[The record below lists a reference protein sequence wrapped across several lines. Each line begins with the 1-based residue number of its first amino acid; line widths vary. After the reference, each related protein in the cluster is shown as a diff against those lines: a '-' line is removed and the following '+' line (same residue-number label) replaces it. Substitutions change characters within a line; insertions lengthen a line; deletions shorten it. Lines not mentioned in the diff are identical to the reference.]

1 MAPGSSPC
9 LQDAAWV
16 QALLS
21 LVEAAGREILR
32 VYDEAGRRVE
42 AAQAQQKSDGSPV
55 TQADLAAHRLLATGL
70 AALAPHVPMVS
81 EEDGASWGRRESHG
95 VYWLIDPLDGTREF
109 LSRNGEFT
117 VNVALIEQGRPVFGV
132 VGQPVAGTLYWGGPG
147 MGAWCSESGRKVRP
161 LDAARASSNEAQAL
175 ESQVL
180 ENQALRVMASRSHL
194 DAHTQ
199 TLLDLVSQHRPI
211 DLVQAGSSLKFCHL
225 AANLADFYPRLGPT
239 QEWDTAAAQAVLEGA
254 GGAVLDAQGHALVYG
269 KPQTLNPWFIAVR
282 DVSMIDMLLPAFA
295 SIQPQRP

>member
-1 MAPGSSPC
+1 MAPGSLPC
-9 LQDAAWV
+9 LHAAAWV

-32 VYDEAGRRVE
+32 VYDEAGRCVE

-55 TQADLAAHRLLATGL
+55 TQADLAAHRVLLAGL
-70 AALAPHVPMVS
+70 ARLAPHVPVVS
-81 EEDGASWGRRESHG
+81 EEDASSWALRESQG

-117 VNVALIEQGRPVFGV
+117 VNVALIERGRPVFGV
-132 VGQPVAGTLYWGGPG
+132 VGQPVADRLYWGGPG
-147 MGAWCSESGRKVRP
+147 LGAWGSDSGRKVQP
-161 LDAARASSNEAQAL
+161 LDSARTSSNEGKEL
-175 ESQVL
+175 EK
-180 ENQALRVMASRSHL
+180 QALRVMASRSHL

-225 AANLADFYPRLGPT
+225 ASGLADFYPRLGPT

-254 GGAVLDAQGHALVYG
+254 GGAVLDAQGHALIYG
-269 KPQTLNPWFIAVR
+269 KPETLNPWFIALR
-282 DVSMIDMLLPAFA
+282 DISMIDMLLPAFA
-295 SIQPQRP
+295 SIQSQRS